1 MRVVNIMNL
10 KLFEELNLKKE
21 LHPKFL
27 YLKETPS
34 LINQKEQ
41 LEKWFEGFEDR
52 DNKIVKEFQTTYH
65 SAFWEIYLYRVFKE
79 MGYEIDF
86 SHAMPDFILKSR
98 PTNILVEATT
108 ANIKKGGVNEE
119 TRNESNFLNLFV
131 PPMLQ
136 PNFDYELKEA
146 ITRYGSSIWDK
157 KKKYNDTYKNRDWVS
172 PDNPYVIALSSYAQ
186 VDYGRDYIFGIL
198 ALLFG
203 LYFVP
208 EQNDF
213 ISKESILKN
222 GTNKELPLGIFLDE
236 SYSEVSAIIFST
248 TTTIGKLDATV
259 CSNNSSYTDNLVF
272 NLYRDFNDEVEP
284 YKRTLITPESPE
296 ALTDGLF
303 VFHNPMAKAPISLE
317 TFYAS
322 DITQYYIDVNGTF
335 RRIGNPNPTVARMSF
350 PKQFAYRFIPPIEQ
364 NVQNYNFYARN
375 YINSYI

>member
-1 MRVVNIMNL
+1 MSQ
-10 KLFEELNLKKE
+10 KLFEELNLKEK

-27 YLKETPS
+27 DLKKRP

-52 DNKIVKEFQTTYH
+52 DNKIVKEFQTSYH

-86 SHAMPDFILKSR
+86 SHAMPDFILKSS
-98 PTNILVEATT
+98 PINILVEATT
-108 ANIKKGGVNEE
+108 ANIKQGGVKEE
-119 TRNESNFLNLFV
+119 TRNVSNLLNMFV

-157 KKKYNDTYKNRDWVS
+157 KKKYNETYKNRDWVA
-172 PDNPYVIALSSYAQ
+172 PENPYVIALSSYAQ
-186 VDYGRDYIFGIL
+186 VDYGRDYIYGIM

-203 LYFVP
+203 LYFIP

-213 ISKESILKN
+213 IFKENILKN
-222 GTNKELPLGIFLDE
+222 GTNTKLPLGIFLDE

-259 CSNNSSYTDNLVF
+259 CSNNSSYTDNLVY

-303 VFHNPMAKAPISLE
+303 VFHNPMARAPISLE
-317 TFYAS
+317 TFYAPG
-322 DITQYYIDVNGTF
+322 ITQYYLDVNGTF
-335 RRIGNPNPTVARMSF
+335 GRIGNPNPTVARMSF
-350 PKQFAYRFIPPIEQ
+350 PKQFAYNFISTIEQ
-364 NVQNYNFYARN
+364 SVLHYNFYARN
-375 YINSYI
+375 YINSYL

>member
-1 MRVVNIMNL
+1 MNL

-27 YLKETPS
+27 YLKGTPS

-157 KKKYNDTYKNRDWVS
+157 KKKYNDTYKNRNWVS

-364 NVQNYNFYARN
+364 NVQNYSFYARN